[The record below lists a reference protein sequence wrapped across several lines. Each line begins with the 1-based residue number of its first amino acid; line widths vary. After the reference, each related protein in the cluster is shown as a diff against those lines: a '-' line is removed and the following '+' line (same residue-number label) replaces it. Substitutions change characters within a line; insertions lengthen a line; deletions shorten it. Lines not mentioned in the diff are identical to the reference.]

1 MQNREPRPAP
11 SPEEVAAASTSPH
24 GSWSAKQLRDWGVP
38 WPPPAG
44 WRKELARKHSA
55 GEEVVP
61 LRPYE
66 RPAESPSAAGREE
79 RAHAADPAPLRET
92 APARVWITDM
102 GEVDP
107 ADPPPWL

>member
-1 MQNREPRPAP
+1 MENREPRPAP

-44 WRKELARKHSA
+44 WRKELARKHA
-55 GEEVVP
+55 EGEDVVP
-61 LRPYE
+61 LRPNE
-66 RPAESPSAAGREE
+66 RPAESASAAGREE
-79 RAHAADPAPLRET
+79 QARAADPAPPGET
-92 APARVWITDM
+92 APARVSITDI

-107 ADPPPWL
+107 ADPPPWA